1 MKVMNLITRA
11 FILSIFLVLGFSS
24 YAQPGQPVKEGDR
37 VLFVE
42 IKDLADD
49 TYSELT
55 KALKDNPMFQIKQV
69 CIPAGVLML
78 TIPSTNTKSLEENF
92 IQFADIAKNKAELD
106 NAHVLA
112 EYDETTFLNRCKQFR
127 TGG

>member
-1 MKVMNLITRA
+1 MRVIHLIARVS
-11 FILSIFLVLGFSS
+11 ILSIFLAIGFNAN
-24 YAQPGQPVKEGDR
+24 AQPGQPVKDGER

-49 TYSELT
+49 SYADLT
-55 KALKDNPMFQIKQV
+55 VALKDNPMFQIKQV

-78 TIPSTNTKSLEENF
+78 TIPATNTKSLEENF
-92 IQFADIAKNKAELD
+92 MQFADIAKNKAELD

-112 EYDETTFLNRCKQFR
+112 EYDESTFLSRCKQFR